1 MLLRSGKKKSNQPIH
16 ASNQNAV
23 FEINPGHFKRPF
35 QEHRQGTDSSLALPD
50 QYLPTF
56 LWRMPSITSAKLT
69 ITVWCYFVAL
79 ITGKAAI
86 RNGQNHLIKNVLCRH
101 CLVVR
106 FGAQTKIDNFCYV
119 AKIENPLT
127 NCRK

>member
-1 MLLRSGKKKSNQPIH
+1 MFG
-16 ASNQNAV
+16 V
-23 FEINPGHFKRPF
+23 
-35 QEHRQGTDSSLALPD
+35 
-50 QYLPTF
+50 TF
-56 LWRMPSITSAKLT
+56 IT
-69 ITVWCYFVAL
+69 L

-86 RNGQNHLIKNVLCRH
+86 RNGQNHFINNVLGRH

-127 NCRK
+127 NCQKQSISKNIFKKSDTFLYPPTHVLSYNVSFNKIKIYKLVRCATFKI